1 MLIYDFLSRR
11 EFFMN
16 SNYISIAF
24 LNEIP
29 LFDRNFSLIKHEFE
43 QWNQEYEAFN
53 FEFNRVEFKSRLA
66 KKTPKKVGYFVALWR
81 KNENGKNRSFNVD
94 ESKDKL
100 IINIL
105 DGYKKGQFIFPKELL
120 VKKGVISSENHKG
133 KMAIRVY
140 PSWEQNLNKTA
151 VSTQKWQIPYF
162 LDFSKDFDKKKIKEL
177 YLG

>member
-1 MLIYDFLSRR
+1 
-11 EFFMN
+11 MN
-16 SNYISIAF
+16 SNYVSIDF

-29 LFDRNFSLIKHEFE
+29 LFDYKFSLINHEFE

-53 FEFNRVEFKSRLA
+53 FEFSGVKFKSRLA
-66 KKTPKKVGYFVALWR
+66 KKTPKKVGYFVAFWC
-81 KNENGKNRSFNVD
+81 KNEINKNRPFNFK

-105 DGYKKGQFIFPKELL
+105 DGSKKGQFIFPKELL
-120 VKKGVISSENHKG
+120 FKKGIISSEKHKG

-140 PSWEQNLNKTA
+140 PSWERDLNKTA

-162 LDFSKDFDKKKIKEL
+162 LDFTKGFDEEKIKEL
-177 YLG
+177 YLS

>member
-1 MLIYDFLSRR
+1 
-11 EFFMN
+11 MN
-16 SNYISIAF
+16 NNYASIGF
-24 LNEIP
+24 LNEVP
-29 LFDRNFSLIKHEFE
+29 LFDYGFSLINHEFE

-53 FEFNRVEFKSRLA
+53 FEFNGVEFKSRLA
-66 KKTPKKVGYFVALWR
+66 KKTPKKVGYFVAFWR
-81 KNENGKNRSFNVD
+81 KNEINKNRPFNFN

-105 DGYKKGQFIFPKELL
+105 DGSKKGQFVFPKDLL
-120 VKKGVISSENHKG
+120 VKKGIISSEKYKG

-162 LDFSKDFDKKKIKEL
+162 LDFSKGFDEEKIKKL
-177 YLG
+177 YLS

>member
-1 MLIYDFLSRR
+1 
-11 EFFMN
+11 MN

>member
-1 MLIYDFLSRR
+1 MIFLSRR

-53 FEFNRVEFKSRLA
+53 FEFNGVEFKSRLA
-66 KKTPKKVGYFVALWR
+66 KKTPKKPGYFVAFWC
-81 KNENGKNRSFNVD
+81 KNKIDKNRPFNFD

-105 DGYKKGQFIFPKELL
+105 DGSKKGQFIFPKELL
-120 VKKGVISSENHKG
+120 VKKGIISSEKHKG

-140 PSWEQNLNKTA
+140 PSWEQSLNKTA

-162 LDFSKDFDKKKIKEL
+162 LDFSKGFDKKKIKEL

>member
-1 MLIYDFLSRR
+1 
-11 EFFMN
+11 MN
-16 SNYISIAF
+16 SNYDSIDF

-29 LFDRNFSLIKHEFE
+29 LFDYKFSLITHEFE

-53 FEFNRVEFKSRLA
+53 FEFSGVEFKSRLA
-66 KKTPKKVGYFVALWR
+66 KKTPKKAGYFVAFWC
-81 KNENGKNRSFNVD
+81 KNENEKNRPFNFH

-120 VKKGVISSENHKG
+120 VKKGIISSEKHKG

-162 LDFSKDFDKKKIKEL
+162 LDFSKGFDKKKIKEL

>member
-1 MLIYDFLSRR
+1 MNNNYVSIS
-11 EFFMN
+11 FF
-16 SNYISIAF
+16 
-24 LNEIP
+24 NEIP
-29 LFDRNFSLIKHEFE
+29 LFDHNFSLIKHEFE

-53 FEFNRVEFKSRLA
+53 FEFNGVEFKSRLA
-66 KKTPKKVGYFVALWR
+66 KKTPKKVGYFVAFWR
-81 KNENGKNRSFNVD
+81 KNENGKNRAFNFD

-105 DGYKKGQFIFPKELL
+105 DKSKKGQFVFPKDLL
-120 VKKGVISSENHKG
+120 VKKGIISSEKYKG

-151 VSTQKWQIPYF
+151 VNTQKWQIPYF
-162 LDFSKDFDKKKIKEL
+162 LDFSKGFDNKKIKEL

>member
-1 MLIYDFLSRR
+1 
-11 EFFMN
+11 MN
-16 SNYISIAF
+16 NNYVSISF

-29 LFDRNFSLIKHEFE
+29 LFDYEFFLINYEFE

-53 FEFNRVEFKSRLA
+53 FEFNGVEFKSRLA
-66 KKTPKKVGYFVALWR
+66 KKTPKKVGYFVAFWR
-81 KNENGKNRSFNVD
+81 KNEINKNRPFNFN

-105 DGYKKGQFIFPKELL
+105 DGSKKGQFVFPKDLL
-120 VKKGVISSENHKG
+120 VKKGIISSKKYKG

-162 LDFSKDFDKKKIKEL
+162 LDFSKGFDEEKIKEL
-177 YLG
+177 YLS

>member
-1 MLIYDFLSRR
+1 
-11 EFFMN
+11 MN
-16 SNYISIAF
+16 SNYVSIDF

-29 LFDRNFSLIKHEFE
+29 LFDYKFSLINHEFE

-53 FEFNRVEFKSRLA
+53 FEFSGVEFKSRLA
-66 KKTPKKVGYFVALWR
+66 KKTPKKVGYFVAFWC
-81 KNENGKNRSFNVD
+81 KNEINKNRPFNFK

-105 DGYKKGQFIFPKELL
+105 YGSKKGQFIFTKELL
-120 VKKGVISSENHKG
+120 LKKGIISSDKHKG

-140 PSWEQNLNKTA
+140 PSWERDLNKTA

-162 LDFSKDFDKKKIKEL
+162 LDFSKGFDEEKIKEL
-177 YLG
+177 YLS

>member
-1 MLIYDFLSRR
+1 
-11 EFFMN
+11 MN
-16 SNYISIAF
+16 NNYISIDF
-24 LNEIP
+24 LNEIT
-29 LFDRNFSLIKHEFE
+29 LFDYNLSLIKHEFE
-43 QWNQEYEAFN
+43 QWNQEYESFN
-53 FEFNRVEFKSRLA
+53 FEFNGVEFKSRLA
-66 KKTPKKVGYFVALWR
+66 KKTPKKVGYFVAFWR
-81 KNENGKNRSFNVD
+81 KNENGKNRPFNFD

-105 DGYKKGQFIFPKELL
+105 DGHKKGQFIFPKELL
-120 VKKGVISSENHKG
+120 VKKGIISSEKHKG